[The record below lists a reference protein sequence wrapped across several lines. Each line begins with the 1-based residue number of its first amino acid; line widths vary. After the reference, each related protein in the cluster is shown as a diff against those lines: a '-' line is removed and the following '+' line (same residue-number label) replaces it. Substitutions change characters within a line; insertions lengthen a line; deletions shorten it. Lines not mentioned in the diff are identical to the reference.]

1 MPTSK
6 LDLYAAKLTQRSRQ
20 GYTLRMLQLYLHAE
34 KNCRISQA
42 SISRWLSKLGAPQLP
57 PLEPDAEYHRYQALA
72 KLEVSPRPY
81 RRRLTRWLG
90 HIRHLRN
97 HGATLP
103 DIQAELK
110 LRGVDVSIRSLQR
123 ALAAR

>member
-6 LDLYAAKLTQRSRQ
+6 LDPYAADLMQRSRQ
-20 GYTLRMLQLYLHAE
+20 GYTLRMLQLHLHAE
-34 KNCRISQA
+34 KNCHISQA
-42 SISRWLSKLGAPQLP
+42 SISRWLSRLGASQQSQ
-57 PLEPDAEYHRYQALA
+57 LEPDAEYHRYQALA
-72 KLEVSPRPY
+72 KLGSFPRPY

-110 LRGVDVSIRSLQR
+110 RRGVEISIRSLQR